1 MVWVVTVVLLFYS
14 CSMHHFFPILRVPKD
29 PQATP
34 WEATAWKDKVENL
47 CFGAHSLEFL
57 GSTGKPGGGKSRI
70 LVSLPKEL
78 SCCDSKGFSS
88 SRSRQVWSCCAVSS
102 QCSQGRVSRAANAPS
117 ALQGK
122 DRAANRLSP
131 TKSQQDQLYRLVHHS
146 PVFPQ
151 GMGGNKVQGC
161 GISKVTLPLSF
172 WFFSRR
178 MDSLKGVNMLLKPS
192 CLAPSAHS
200 FWQSLVLC
208 TLCVYCATLSPHF
221 PRKSRSL
228 NHWGKVFLVRLSYM
242 MTTQLGNAGI
252 WDSWKDP
259 AERSPGCTVLSI
271 SLPPPGFGREQIPS
285 RIIGLRS
292 WKVIQILH

>member
-1 MVWVVTVVLLFYS
+1 MFDLQTAKSAAKLWKCIYSLFFTLTACWHIWNYEGMVWVVTVVLLFYS

-34 WEATAWKDKVENL
+34 WEPTAWKDKVENL

-57 GSTGKPGGGKSRI
+57 GSTGKPGGGKSRT

-131 TKSQQDQLYRLVHHS
+131 TLPTR
-146 PVFPQ
+146 PVVQTCPSFP
-151 GMGGNKVQGC
+151 
-161 GISKVTLPLSF
+161 
-172 WFFSRR
+172 
-178 MDSLKGVNMLLKPS
+178 
-192 CLAPSAHS
+192 
-200 FWQSLVLC
+200 
-208 TLCVYCATLSPHF
+208 
-221 PRKSRSL
+221 
-228 NHWGKVFLVRLSYM
+228 
-242 MTTQLGNAGI
+242 
-252 WDSWKDP
+252 
-259 AERSPGCTVLSI
+259 
-271 SLPPPGFGREQIPS
+271 SLPPGNGRQ
-285 RIIGLRS
+285 
-292 WKVIQILH
+292 